1 MQPASRSGLEN
12 QLLQRT
18 APGRRCPHHDEYVIR
33 PFDVSHPIHGLFCLD
48 DHQRAGSRGDD
59 HGLAADV
66 GVGVP
71 VELGSTPGACSA
83 TSHVAHT
90 TTPSSRSRA
99 ISSRVQPSPDS
110 T

>member
-1 MQPASRSGLEN
+1 MQRASRSGLEN
-12 QLLQRT
+12 QLLQCT
-18 APGRRCPHHDEYVIR
+18 APGRRCPHHDEHVIR
-33 PFDVSHPIHGLFCLD
+33 PLTSHPIHGLFGLD
-48 DHQRAGSRGDD
+48 DHQRAGSRGDN

-66 GVGVP
+66 VLGVP
-71 VELGSTPGACSA
+71 VELGSTPGVSSA
-83 TSHVAHT
+83 TSPVAHT